1 MSDLPLS
8 ALATAPSQMTST
20 STQPSTATTSAAIA
34 VRALTRRYGAFVAL
48 NEISLSI
55 PRGALCGLI
64 GPNGAGKTTL
74 LSILATLDEDFDGS
88 VVVDGVDVRA
98 DPQAARGRIGFVPDH
113 APIYDGLSVREFLA
127 FFAHAAG
134 LAGAARTRAVD
145 DAIAFCGLEALV
157 DRPASGLSK
166 GLTQRLCVARA
177 LLHRPRV
184 LLLDEPASGLD
195 PRARIEL
202 KELLK
207 RLAKDGVTVLISSHI
222 LTELGD
228 FCDHVVVIER
238 GVVKAADRIDL
249 LFAAAHAG
257 QRHVRPG
264 EAAPRTVTF
273 EIVGDAAAARDI
285 AATVPAVRDAVAE
298 GSLLRVTLPSTP
310 ALTARLVRALV
321 EGGVDVAA
329 VVPEKKNLEALF
341 LTITKGEVQ

>member
-8 ALATAPSQMTST
+8 VLASAPSQMTASAQTPAEST
-20 STQPSTATTSAAIA
+20 STAAIA
-34 VRALTRRYGAFVAL
+34 VRALTRRYGSFVAL

-113 APIYDGLSVREFLA
+113 APIYDGLTVREFLA

-134 LAGAARTRAVD
+134 LMGARRQAVD
-145 DAIAFCGLEALV
+145 DAIAFCGLETLV

-310 ALTARLVRALV
+310 AITARLVRALV